1 MNILFIG
8 GAGFIGSSLVK
19 QFLSNEKYN
28 VFVVEPEFANVSRLD
43 GLNVKIYREAL
54 GNIDKVEKIL
64 IGNKIDIV
72 VHLVSTLIP
81 GSGYDDFNNEFK
93 NMIFPSIKL
102 MEICAKENIKFVYF
116 SSGGTIYGN
125 RSTMLPFV
133 ETDEMAPISYYGW
146 SKQMMENSIL
156 FKNRTEKLKYLIVR
170 PSNPYGHGQN
180 LHGKQGLVAVAIGK
194 ILEDKPVEVWGDG
207 SAIRDYIYID
217 DLAKVFYQLIDKDVY
232 NETVN
237 LGSGRGYSVNDILA
251 FLKIITKKDFKI
263 VYENARPMDVSN
275 MVLDTEK
282 MQRLAQVE
290 LTPMLN
296 GISTFYNESVKQLM
310 VMKRIAIIAGVLHSG
325 GKRNLIME
333 YYRHIDRTQIQFDFI
348 CDSDSNGIPEEEILS
363 LGGRVYK
370 VTPYKHIGAH
380 MRETYKILKDNN
392 YEIMHA
398 FDNTLNVFPMFLGWL
413 AGVKVR
419 ISESISKGDK
429 NEKKTIVKLALRP
442 FSHWF
447 ANYYMA
453 NSIDC
458 GVWQFGKKTYDKGE
472 ITIFKTVI
480 NADANAFDKVLRD
493 ETRKK
498 FGWEDKVIYGFI
510 GRYVDQKNPLFLIDI
525 FNAIAKK
532 QPNAK
537 LVMIGFGELEK
548 AMHEKIKEYGLQGSV
563 EDLGRRDD
571 IKQFYNAFDAFLLP
585 SLYEG
590 MPVVGIEAQCAGL
603 PIFFSKNIT
612 EETTASELA
621 HYIGLNESP
630 EVWAD
635 TIINVVNANLSKR
648 RSYAEEVKKNGFDSH
663 SEAMRMMKFYLNKL
677 QFSIS

>member
-19 QFLSNEKYN
+19 QFLTNEKYN

-64 IGNKIDIV
+64 ISNKIDIV

-125 RSTMLPFV
+125 RSTMQPFV

-156 FKNRTEKLKYLIVR
+156 FKNRTENLKYLIVR

-232 NETVN
+232 DETVN

-296 GISTFYNESVKQLM
+296 GISTFYNESVK
-310 VMKRIAIIAGVLHSG
+310 
-325 GKRNLIME
+325 
-333 YYRHIDRTQIQFDFI
+333 
-348 CDSDSNGIPEEEILS
+348 
-363 LGGRVYK
+363 
-370 VTPYKHIGAH
+370 
-380 MRETYKILKDNN
+380 
-392 YEIMHA
+392 
-398 FDNTLNVFPMFLGWL
+398 
-413 AGVKVR
+413 
-419 ISESISKGDK
+419 
-429 NEKKTIVKLALRP
+429 
-442 FSHWF
+442 
-447 ANYYMA
+447 
-453 NSIDC
+453 
-458 GVWQFGKKTYDKGE
+458 
-472 ITIFKTVI
+472 
-480 NADANAFDKVLRD
+480 
-493 ETRKK
+493 
-498 FGWEDKVIYGFI
+498 
-510 GRYVDQKNPLFLIDI
+510 
-525 FNAIAKK
+525 
-532 QPNAK
+532 
-537 LVMIGFGELEK
+537 
-548 AMHEKIKEYGLQGSV
+548 
-563 EDLGRRDD
+563 
-571 IKQFYNAFDAFLLP
+571 
-585 SLYEG
+585 
-590 MPVVGIEAQCAGL
+590 
-603 PIFFSKNIT
+603 
-612 EETTASELA
+612 
-621 HYIGLNESP
+621 
-630 EVWAD
+630 
-635 TIINVVNANLSKR
+635 
-648 RSYAEEVKKNGFDSH
+648 
-663 SEAMRMMKFYLNKL
+663 
-677 QFSIS
+677 

>member
-19 QFLSNEKYN
+19 QFLSSEKYN

-43 GLNVKIYREAL
+43 GLDVTVFREAL
-54 GNIDKVEKIL
+54 GNVDQMEKIL
-64 IGNKIDIV
+64 VSNKIDIV

-370 VTPYKHIGAH
+370 VAPYKHIGAH

-458 GVWQFGKKTYDKGE
+458 GVWQFGKKTYDKGD

-493 ETRKK
+493 ETRKE

-532 QPNAK
+532 QPKAK

-548 AMHEKIKEYGLQGSV
+548 AMHEKIKEYGLQDRV

-635 TIINVVNANLSKR
+635 TIINVVNANLGKR

-663 SEAMRMMKFYLNKL
+663 SEAMRMMNFYQNKL

>member
-19 QFLSNEKYN
+19 QFLTNEKYN

-64 IGNKIDIV
+64 ISNKIDIV

-156 FKNRTEKLKYLIVR
+156 FKNRTENLKYLIVR

-217 DLAKVFYQLIDKDVY
+217 DLAKVFYQLIYKDVY

-275 MVLDTEK
+275 MVLDIEK

-296 GISTFYNESVKQLM
+296 GISTFYNESVK
-310 VMKRIAIIAGVLHSG
+310 
-325 GKRNLIME
+325 
-333 YYRHIDRTQIQFDFI
+333 
-348 CDSDSNGIPEEEILS
+348 
-363 LGGRVYK
+363 
-370 VTPYKHIGAH
+370 
-380 MRETYKILKDNN
+380 
-392 YEIMHA
+392 
-398 FDNTLNVFPMFLGWL
+398 
-413 AGVKVR
+413 
-419 ISESISKGDK
+419 
-429 NEKKTIVKLALRP
+429 
-442 FSHWF
+442 
-447 ANYYMA
+447 
-453 NSIDC
+453 
-458 GVWQFGKKTYDKGE
+458 
-472 ITIFKTVI
+472 
-480 NADANAFDKVLRD
+480 
-493 ETRKK
+493 
-498 FGWEDKVIYGFI
+498 
-510 GRYVDQKNPLFLIDI
+510 
-525 FNAIAKK
+525 
-532 QPNAK
+532 
-537 LVMIGFGELEK
+537 
-548 AMHEKIKEYGLQGSV
+548 
-563 EDLGRRDD
+563 
-571 IKQFYNAFDAFLLP
+571 
-585 SLYEG
+585 
-590 MPVVGIEAQCAGL
+590 
-603 PIFFSKNIT
+603 
-612 EETTASELA
+612 
-621 HYIGLNESP
+621 
-630 EVWAD
+630 
-635 TIINVVNANLSKR
+635 
-648 RSYAEEVKKNGFDSH
+648 
-663 SEAMRMMKFYLNKL
+663 
-677 QFSIS
+677 